1 MKQSFR
7 WGILGAGKIVRRWY
21 RGAIQVDGC
30 LLHAVASRSRET
42 ALRTAE
48 ELGIPHVCSYQE
60 LVQSPDIDI
69 VYVALPHQAHR
80 EWAIRAMENHKHV
93 LVEKPIAPNRQEAA
107 EMIEC
112 ARRNGVFLMEA
123 VWTRFFPAAQ
133 KLQEILQSG
142 EIGKVWTVQ
151 AAFSGN
157 VLSENPPVRLID
169 PVQAGGG
176 LLDVG
181 VYPLHLADMVFR
193 EDPVQIM
200 GAAAIDNSAGGY
212 GVDEQADF
220 VLHYPGGGLASLQC
234 GLRVPLDST
243 AVISGENGTIRIP
256 HFWYPTQLLVEN
268 SSGVRELKYPIEC
281 LRRPD
286 CEDEGFQYEVRH
298 VQECIAGGLKE
309 SPFFPW
315 EKSLTV
321 IGWCDTL
328 RRQWGL
334 RYPFENGEPE

>member
-1 MKQSFR
+1 MSTL
-7 WGILGAGKIVRRWY
+7 ILTE
-21 RGAIQVDGC
+21 Q
-30 LLHAVASRSRET
+30 
-42 ALRTAE
+42 AL
-48 ELGIPHVCSYQE
+48 I
-60 LVQSPDIDI
+60 
-69 VYVALPHQAHR
+69 
-80 EWAIRAMENHKHV
+80 
-93 LVEKPIAPNRQEAA
+93 
-107 EMIEC
+107 
-112 ARRNGVFLMEA
+112 
-123 VWTRFFPAAQ
+123 
-133 KLQEILQSG
+133 
-142 EIGKVWTVQ
+142 
-151 AAFSGN
+151 
-157 VLSENPPVRLID
+157 
-169 PVQAGGG
+169 
-176 LLDVG
+176 
-181 VYPLHLADMVFR
+181 
-193 EDPVQIM
+193 DPVQIM

-212 GVDEQADF
+212 GVDEQAAF